1 MKSECIYL
9 NGMTKKHRCMKNTTK
24 TKTENSVFK
33 KEERMLS
40 PIQKVRTM

>member
-1 MKSECIYL
+1 MKSECIYR
-9 NGMTKKHRCMKNTTK
+9 NGMTKKHRCMKNTK